1 MPALQFTTTIEP
13 FGPAAAILLTEEQ
26 AAALS
31 SAKTPPV
38 VVTVGDASARLRVT
52 RMGGPVCIGLSKAS
66 RAALGVAIGDEVEVT
81 VALGEAERTVELP
94 PLLAEALAS
103 DDAARAAFEALSFTR
118 RKELARGIAEAKQE
132 ATRRRRLDAALA
144 ELRG

>member
-52 RMGGPVCIGLSKAS
+52 RMGGAVCIGLSKAS

-81 VALGEAERTVELP
+81 VALDEAERTVELP

>member
-1 MPALQFTTTIEP
+1 MTSIRFTTTIEAT
-13 FGPAAAILLTEEQ
+13 GPAASIPLSDAQ
-26 AAALS
+26 AAELS

-38 VVTVGDASARLRVT
+38 VVTIGDASARLRVT
-52 RMGGPVCIGLSKAS
+52 RMGGPACIGLSKAS
-66 RAALGVAIGDEVEVT
+66 RAQLGVDIGDTVEVT
-81 VALGEAERTVELP
+81 VALDDGERTVDVP

-103 DDAARAAFEALSFTR
+103 DDRARRAFEALSFTR

-132 ATRRRRLDAALA
+132 ATRQRRLEAALA